1 MIRVETGRCYFS
13 LFLSQFKLGPLPTA
27 ILAYVHW
34 VLKMWGPKRAWA
46 EDPLKIK
53 VDHLGCSILARP
65 QLQLTHRPYLP
76 ENLPDLP
83 PPLQIQ
89 PSSFIPSSAAQHP

>member
-34 VLKMWGPKRAWA
+34 VLKMWGLKRAWA

-53 VDHLGCSILARP
+53 VG
-65 QLQLTHRPYLP
+65 
-76 ENLPDLP
+76 
-83 PPLQIQ
+83 
-89 PSSFIPSSAAQHP
+89 